1 MTNRKIDP
9 IDIINENND
18 NTPRPFMYSQIQR
31 GNSALFSNILSQEMD
46 KIKQKEEAEKEWE
59 RE

>member
-1 MTNRKIDP
+1 MTDRKIDP

>member
-1 MTNRKIDP
+1 MADRKIDP
-9 IDIINENND
+9 VDIINENND
-18 NTPRPFMYSQIQR
+18 NARRPFMYSRIQR

-46 KIKQKEEAEKEWE
+46 KIKQKEEAKEEWE

>member
-1 MTNRKIDP
+1 MTDRKVDP

-18 NTPRPFMYSQIQR
+18 NTPRPFMYSHIQR